1 MNELADHVIG
11 LATGSVSEDE
21 AVKRQMVERHLGENA
36 VVQIDETVEAAVR
49 EKARTMKG
57 ILT

>member
-1 MNELADHVIG
+1 M
-11 LATGSVSEDE
+11 GSVSEDE

-36 VVQIDETVEAAVR
+36 AVQIDEGVEAAVR

-57 ILT
+57 ILG